1 MQSLNRVELVGRLG
15 GEPDMRY
22 TADGQCVT
30 TFRLATDRPV
40 RPGSAPETDW
50 HRVVCWGKLG
60 EIAGQYLDKGRLVF
74 VAGRLAYRAWES
86 QDGQQRRATEIVAS
100 ELILLDRRPDAESRA
115 ADDDADDDLPF

>member
-1 MQSLNRVELVGRLG
+1 MRTFQVTYLIGRLG
-15 GEPDMRY
+15 REPELRY

-30 TFRLATDRPV
+30 TFRLATNRPV
-40 RPGSAPETDW
+40 RAGADPETDW

-74 VAGRLAYRAWES
+74 VAGRLAYRSWES